1 MVLLGTIVNGA
12 AIVVGTLV
20 GTVSS
25 RIPERMKT
33 TIMQGLALVVAV
45 IGLQMAM
52 KSEQFL
58 IVIGSLVIGGMLG
71 EYWDLEG
78 KLNQLGK
85 WIEMKTGAASEGS
98 VAQGF
103 VTATLVYVVGA
114 MAILGGLDSGLRN
127 DHSIL
132 FTKSLI
138 DGFTAIMFTA
148 TLGYGV
154 LFSAIPVMIY
164 QGIIALFAS
173 QINQFVPQS
182 LLDAFIAEVTSAGGI
197 MILAIGLNLLG
208 IIKIRVANFLPAL
221 LIAAF
226 LVTCVYLV
234 QTTFL

>member
-1 MVLLGTIVNGA
+1 MVFLGTVVNGL
-12 AIVVGTLV
+12 AIMVGALI

-25 RIPERMKT
+25 RIPDRMKT
-33 TIMQGLALVVAV
+33 TIMQGLALVITV

-78 KLNQLGK
+78 KLATLGN
-85 WIEMKTGAASEGS
+85 WIEKKTGATSEGS
-98 VAQGF
+98 VAQAF

-114 MAILGGLDSGLRN
+114 MAILGALDSGLRN

-164 QGIIALFAS
+164 QGLIALFAS
-173 QINQFVPQS
+173 QINQVVPQF

-197 MILAIGLNLLG
+197 MIMAIGLNLLG

-221 LIAAF
+221 LVAAI
-226 LVTCVYLV
+226 LVTTLYL
-234 QTTFL
+234 FPLLFN

>member
-1 MVLLGTIVNGA
+1 MVFLGTVVNGV
-12 AIVVGTLV
+12 AIIIGTLI
-20 GTVSS
+20 GTISS

-58 IVIGSLVIGGMLG
+58 IVIGSLVLGGMVG

-78 KLNQLGK
+78 KLGKLGN
-85 WIEMKTGAASEGS
+85 WIERKTGATSGGS
-98 VAQGF
+98 VAQAF

-114 MAILGGLDSGLRN
+114 MAILGALDSGLRN

-164 QGIIALFAS
+164 QGLIALFAS
-173 QINQFVPQS
+173 QINQIVPHS

-197 MILAIGLNLLG
+197 MIFAIGLNLLG

-221 LIAAF
+221 LVAAL
-226 LVTCVYLV
+226 LVTCVYLAPSV
-234 QTTFL
+234 L

>member
-1 MVLLGTIVNGA
+1 MVFLGTVVNGI
-12 AIVVGTLV
+12 AIVVGTLI
-20 GTVSS
+20 GTFSR
-25 RIPERMKT
+25 RIPDRMKT
-33 TIMQGLALVVAV
+33 TIMQGLALVITV

-58 IVIGSLVIGGMLG
+58 IVIGSLVLGGMLG

-78 KLNQLGK
+78 KLATLGR
-85 WIEMKTGAASEGS
+85 WIEKKTGASSEGS
-98 VAQGF
+98 VAQAF

-114 MAILGGLDSGLRN
+114 MAILGALDSGLRN

-164 QGIIALFAS
+164 QGVIALFAS
-173 QINQFVPQS
+173 QINQLVPQV

-197 MILAIGLNLLG
+197 MIMAIGLNLLG
-208 IIKIRVANFLPAL
+208 IIHIRVANFLPAL
-221 LIAAF
+221 LIAAI
-226 LVTCVYLV
+226 LVTAM
-234 QTTFL
+234 TISPAIF

>member
-1 MVLLGTIVNGA
+1 MVLLGTVVNGL
-12 AIVVGTLV
+12 AIILGTLI
-20 GTVSS
+20 GTISR

-58 IVIGSLVIGGMLG
+58 VVIGSLVVGGILG

-78 KLNQLGK
+78 KLKSIGR
-85 WIEMKTGAASEGS
+85 WIEHKTGAASEGS
-98 VAQGF
+98 VAQAF

-114 MAILGGLDSGLRN
+114 MAILGALDSGLRG
-127 DHSIL
+127 DHSVL

-154 LFSAIPVMIY
+154 LFSAFPVMLY
-164 QGIIALFAS
+164 QGFIALFAS
-173 QINQFVPQS
+173 QIDRFVPQA

-208 IIKIRVANFLPAL
+208 LTQIRVANFLPGL
-221 LIAAF
+221 LVAAG
-226 LVTCVYLV
+226 LVSLLYFI
-234 QTTFL
+234 Q

>member
-1 MVLLGTIVNGA
+1 MVLLGTVVNGA
-12 AIVVGTLV
+12 AIIAGTLI

-25 RIPERMKT
+25 RIPEQMKT
-33 TIMQGLALVVAV
+33 TIMQGLALVVSV

-58 IVIGSLVIGGMLG
+58 IVIGSLVLGGILG
-71 EYWDLEG
+71 EYWNLEG
-78 KLNQLGK
+78 KLNNLGK
-85 WIEMKTGAASEGS
+85 WIERKTGAASEGS
-98 VAQGF
+98 VAQAF

-114 MAILGGLDSGLRN
+114 MAILGALDSGLRN

-154 LFSAIPVMIY
+154 LFSAIPVMLY
-164 QGIIALFAS
+164 QGVLALFAA
-173 QINQFVPQS
+173 QINQFVPQA

-208 IIKIRVANFLPAL
+208 IVKIRVANFLPAL
-221 LIAAF
+221 LIAAI
-226 LVTCVYLV
+226 LVSCLYLRPSI
-234 QTTFL
+234 F

>member
-1 MVLLGTIVNGA
+1 MVLLGTVVNGI
-12 AIVVGTLV
+12 AIMLGALV
-20 GTVSS
+20 GTFSK

-58 IVIGSLVIGGMLG
+58 VVIGSLVVGGILG
-71 EYWDLEG
+71 ELWDLEG
-78 KLNQLGK
+78 KLKNLGR
-85 WIEMKTGAASEGS
+85 WIEKKTGAASEGS
-98 VAQGF
+98 VAQAF

-114 MAILGGLDSGLRN
+114 MAILGALDSGLRG
-127 DHSIL
+127 DHSVL

-154 LFSAIPVMIY
+154 LFSAFPVMIY
-164 QGIIALFAS
+164 QGFIALFAS
-173 QINQFVPQS
+173 QIDRFVPQA

-208 IIKIRVANFLPAL
+208 LTQIRVANFLPGLLVAAL
-221 LIAAF
+221 F
-226 LVTCVYLV
+226 VTSLYFIV
-234 QTTFL
+234 